1 MKSGLRGGKPRDM
14 ATFKKGGVSRG
25 AGAAKKG
32 FEYQIYA
39 KGGGVKKYAEGGATR
54 KEYGGPESMP
64 EWDVPQYSF
73 SDIKKFFTGKSE
85 EPKAVPSRQAPTKG
99 EDELGGRPDLRSM
112 PMPPPPAPQ
121 PSAQQRREAV
131 RRSPAQQRAMRMAQR
146 AAGAIVPEVETP
158 GFRPPRVSNVT
169 PETETPGFRPPRVG
183 YNSTPETE
191 SPGFR
196 PPRASN
202 VTPETESP
210 GFRPQGPVMREGRRP
225 LRETEVSDLD
235 VMEASR
241 AAAGRE
247 TPPINPRASEF
258 RSLSP
263 AERERRLRAMTPG
276 QRREAMRLYGPA
288 EVDPDSFGY
297 RYRRTM
303 GYAKGGKVKMAG
315 GGSCRGMGAATRGG
329 KYTIK

>member
-1 MKSGLRGGKPRDM
+1 M
-14 ATFKKGGVSRG
+14 ATFKKGGTSRG
-25 AGAAKKG
+25 AGATKKG
-32 FEYQIYA
+32 FDYQIYA

-54 KEYGGPESMP
+54 KEYGRTGIGGGQDSMP

-73 SDIKKFFTGKSE
+73 SDIKKFFTGKSSAPASKVDE
-85 EPKAVPSRQAPTKG
+85 TKAIPDEDTGKNMAMRRVADVPVMQG
-99 EDELGGRPDLRSM
+99 VE
-112 PMPPPPAPQ
+112 PPAPR
-121 PSAQQRREAV
+121 PSAPQRREAM
-131 RRSPAQQRAMRMAQR
+131 RRSPAQQRAMRMAVDASQ
-146 AAGAIVPEVETP
+146 PP
-158 GFRPPRVSNVT
+158 GGSARPVYPDVSQPPGGSARPRSD
-169 PETETPGFRPPRVG
+169 E
-183 YNSTPETE
+183 
-191 SPGFR
+191 
-196 PPRASN
+196 
-202 VTPETESP
+202 TPETESP

-297 RYRRTM
+297 RYRQIM
-303 GYAKGGKVKMAG
+303 GYAKGGTVKKAG

>member
-14 ATFKKGGVSRG
+14 ATFKKGGTSRG

-32 FEYQIYA
+32 FDYQIYA
-39 KGGGVKKYAEGGATR
+39 KGGGVKKYAEGGTTR
-54 KEYGGPESMP
+54 KEYGGTESMP
-64 EWDVPQYSF
+64 EMDVPQYSF

-85 EPKAVPSRQAPTKG
+85 EPKAKVRDLEPQRARAMSPEAERT
-99 EDELGGRPDLRSM
+99 GGVS
-112 PMPPPPAPQ
+112 PMQGVEPPAPR
-121 PSAQQRREAV
+121 PSAPQRREAM
-131 RRSPAQQRAMRMAQR
+131 RRSPAQRRAMQMAVD
-146 AAGAIVPEVETP
+146 AAQPP
-158 GFRPPRVSNVT
+158 GGSARPIYPDVSQPTGGSARPRSD
-169 PETETPGFRPPRVG
+169 E
-183 YNSTPETE
+183 
-191 SPGFR
+191 
-196 PPRASN
+196 
-202 VTPETESP
+202 TPETESP

>member
-1 MKSGLRGGKPRDM
+1 M
-14 ATFKKGGVSRG
+14 ATFKKGGTSRG

-32 FEYQIYA
+32 FDYQIYA

-54 KEYGGPESMP
+54 KEYGGTESMP

-85 EPKAVPSRQAPTKG
+85 EPKAKDRDLEPQRAKAMSPEAERTGGVSRMQG
-99 EDELGGRPDLRSM
+99 VE
-112 PMPPPPAPQ
+112 PPAPP
-121 PSAQQRREAV
+121 PSAPQRRDAM
-131 RRSPAQQRAMRMAQR
+131 RRSPAQRRAMQMAVD
-146 AAGAIVPEVETP
+146 AAQPP
-158 GFRPPRVSNVT
+158 GGSARPIYPDVSQPPGGSARPRSD
-169 PETETPGFRPPRVG
+169 E
-183 YNSTPETE
+183 
-191 SPGFR
+191 
-196 PPRASN
+196 
-202 VTPETESP
+202 TPETESP

-303 GYAKGGKVKMAG
+303 GYAKGGGVKKAG

>member
-85 EPKAVPSRQAPTKG
+85 EPKAKDRDLEPQRAKAMSPEAERT
-99 EDELGGRPDLRSM
+99 GGVS
-112 PMPPPPAPQ
+112 PMQGVETPAPR
-121 PSAQQRREAV
+121 PSAPQRREAM
-131 RRSPAQQRAMRMAQR
+131 RRSPAQRRAMQMAVD
-146 AAGAIVPEVETP
+146 AAQPP
-158 GFRPPRVSNVT
+158 GGSARPIYPDVSQPPGGSARPRSD
-169 PETETPGFRPPRVG
+169 E
-183 YNSTPETE
+183 
-191 SPGFR
+191 
-196 PPRASN
+196 
-202 VTPETESP
+202 TPETESP

-225 LRETEVSDLD
+225 LRETEVSDLE

-315 GGSCRGMGAATRGG
+315 GGSCRGMGAAQRGG

>member
-1 MKSGLRGGKPRDM
+1 M
-14 ATFKKGGVSRG
+14 ATFKKGGTSRG

-32 FEYQIYA
+32 FDYQIYA

-54 KEYGGPESMP
+54 KEYGGTESMP
-64 EWDVPQYSF
+64 EMDVPQYSF

-85 EPKAVPSRQAPTKG
+85 EPKVKDRDLEPQRAKAMSPEAERT
-99 EDELGGRPDLRSM
+99 GGVS
-112 PMPPPPAPQ
+112 PMQGVETPAPR

-131 RRSPAQQRAMRMAQR
+131 RRSPAQQRAMRMAVDASQ
-146 AAGAIVPEVETP
+146 PP
-158 GFRPPRVSNVT
+158 GGSARPVYPDVSQPPGGSARPRSD
-169 PETETPGFRPPRVG
+169 E
-183 YNSTPETE
+183 
-191 SPGFR
+191 
-196 PPRASN
+196 
-202 VTPETESP
+202 TPETESP

-303 GYAKGGKVKMAG
+303 GYAKGGTVKKAQ
-315 GGSCRGMGAATRGG
+315 GGSCRGMGAASRGG

>member
-14 ATFKKGGVSRG
+14 ATFKHGGTSRG

-32 FEYQIYA
+32 FDYA
-39 KGGGVKKYAEGGATR
+39 VYKKGGKVKKYAEGGATR
-54 KEYGGPESMP
+54 KEYGGTETMP
-64 EWDVPQYSF
+64 EWDVPKYSI
-73 SDIKKFFTGKSE
+73 SDIKEFFTGK
-85 EPKAVPSRQAPTKG
+85 KAVPSRQAPTKG
-99 EDELGGRPDLRSM
+99 EDELGGRPDLSLKSM
-112 PMPPPPAPQ
+112 PVPVPPPPAPQ

-131 RRSPAQQRAMRMAQR
+131 RRSPAQQRAMRMAVDASQ
-146 AAGAIVPEVETP
+146 PP
-158 GFRPPRVSNVT
+158 GGSARPIYPDVSQPPGGSARPRSDET
-169 PETETPGFRPPRVG
+169 PETD
-183 YNSTPETE
+183 

-196 PPRASN
+196 PPPR
-202 VTPETESP
+202 V
-210 GFRPQGPVMREGRRP
+210 
-225 LRETEVSDLD
+225 RETPLSDLD

-247 TPPINPRASEF
+247 TPPINPRSPEF

-263 AERERRLRAMTPG
+263 AERERVLRAMNPN
-276 QRREAMRLYGPA
+276 QRNQARRLYGPA

-303 GYAKGGKVKMAG
+303 GYKKGGTVKKAG
-315 GGSCRGMGAATRGG
+315 GGSCRGMGAAQRGG

>member
-85 EPKAVPSRQAPTKG
+85 EPKVKDRDLEPQRARAMSPEAERT
-99 EDELGGRPDLRSM
+99 GGVS
-112 PMPPPPAPQ
+112 PMQGVEPPAPR
-121 PSAQQRREAV
+121 PSAPQRREAM
-131 RRSPAQQRAMRMAQR
+131 RRSPAQRRAMQMAVD
-146 AAGAIVPEVETP
+146 AAQPP
-158 GFRPPRVSNVT
+158 GGSARPIYPDVSQPPGGSARPRSD
-169 PETETPGFRPPRVG
+169 E
-183 YNSTPETE
+183 
-191 SPGFR
+191 
-196 PPRASN
+196 
-202 VTPETESP
+202 TPETESP

>member
-1 MKSGLRGGKPRDM
+1 M
-14 ATFKKGGVSRG
+14 ATFKKGGTSRG

-32 FEYQIYA
+32 FDYQIYA

-54 KEYGGPESMP
+54 KEYGGTESMP

-73 SDIKKFFTGKSE
+73 SDIKKFFTGKSSAPASKVDE
-85 EPKAVPSRQAPTKG
+85 TKAIPDEDTGKNMAMRRVADVPVMQG
-99 EDELGGRPDLRSM
+99 VE
-112 PMPPPPAPQ
+112 PPAPQ

-146 AAGAIVPEVETP
+146 AVPEVETP

-169 PETETPGFRPPRVG
+169 PEAETPGFRPPRV
-183 YNSTPETE
+183 
-191 SPGFR
+191 
-196 PPRASN
+196 SN

>member
-14 ATFKKGGVSRG
+14 ATFKKGGTSRG

-32 FEYQIYA
+32 FDYQIYA

-54 KEYGGPESMP
+54 KEYGGTESMP

-73 SDIKKFFTGKSE
+73 SDIKKFFTGKSSAPASKVDE
-85 EPKAVPSRQAPTKG
+85 TKAIPDEDTGKNMAMRRVADVPVMQG
-99 EDELGGRPDLRSM
+99 VE
-112 PMPPPPAPQ
+112 PPAPR
-121 PSAQQRREAV
+121 PSAPQRREAV
-131 RRSPAQQRAMRMAQR
+131 RRSPAQRRAMQMAVD
-146 AAGAIVPEVETP
+146 AAQPP
-158 GFRPPRVSNVT
+158 GGSARPIYPDVSQPPGGSARPRSD
-169 PETETPGFRPPRVG
+169 E
-183 YNSTPETE
+183 
-191 SPGFR
+191 
-196 PPRASN
+196 
-202 VTPETESP
+202 TPETESP

>member
-1 MKSGLRGGKPRDM
+1 MKSGMRGGKPRDM
-14 ATFKKGGVSRG
+14 ATFKKGGTSRG

-32 FEYQIYA
+32 FDYQIYA

-54 KEYGGPESMP
+54 KEYGRTGIGGGQDSMP

-85 EPKAVPSRQAPTKG
+85 EPKAKDRDLEPQRARAMSPEAERT
-99 EDELGGRPDLRSM
+99 GGVS
-112 PMPPPPAPQ
+112 PMQGVEPPAPR
-121 PSAQQRREAV
+121 PSAPQRRDAM
-131 RRSPAQQRAMRMAQR
+131 RRSPAQQRALQMAQR
-146 AAGAIVPEVETP
+146 AAGSIVPEVETP

-169 PETETPGFRPPRVG
+169 PEV
-183 YNSTPETE
+183 E

-196 PPRASN
+196 PPRVSN
-202 VTPETESP
+202 ATPETESP

-247 TPPINPRASEF
+247 TPPINPRAPEF

-303 GYAKGGKVKMAG
+303 GYAKGGVVKKAG